1 MNKYT
6 KKWGSALLAAGILTG
21 VAVIPVSYTEAAS
34 IKQQTAVQQS
44 GISIQWNGKTLAA
57 KGIQVN
63 GSTLIP
69 VAALRDSLG
78 IPVSY
83 DAKTA
88 TYTVGS
94 GYNKLYIMSSSSE
107 SEAYV
112 NVNGISTR
120 SMDAKQIAG
129 KLYIPMGLLKDYLGI
144 DAQWNAAQKTVTL
157 SKSQLNPITIASQSL
172 PASSNAKVSYKIK
185 YPQIS
190 GSQLNPEAQQAINSV
205 LKKHAEGVLAA
216 GKKMMAEGGATTER
230 PYEFGNDFAIA
241 YNKDGILSVIMQD
254 YSYTGGAH
262 GMTARK
268 GYTFSLAD
276 GKLLQLSDVLKANP
290 NYKKFLNADL
300 KKKVDALQGGEGFD
314 KFKELKADQ
323 NFYVTNS
330 GVTIVFDL
338 YEYAPYAYGIPEF
351 TYSFAQLLPQG
362 GKPFAGQNE

>member
-1 MNKYT
+1 MNKHT
-6 KKWGSALLAAGILTG
+6 KKWGSALLAAGILAG
-21 VAVIPVSYTEAAS
+21 VAVIPVSYIEAAS
-34 IKQQTAVQQS
+34 TKQQSTSQKP
-44 GISIQWNGKTLAA
+44 GISIQWNGKTLAT
-57 KGIQVN
+57 KGIQIN

-94 GYNKLYIMSSSSE
+94 GYNKLYITSSS

-112 NVNGISTR
+112 NVNGINAR

-157 SKSQLNPITIASQSL
+157 SKSLLNPITIASQSL
-172 PASSNAKVSYKIK
+172 PASSNSKVSYKVK

-205 LKKHAEGVLAA
+205 LKKDAEGVLAA
-216 GKKMMAEGGATTER
+216 GKKMMAEGGATAER

-262 GMTARK
+262 GMAARK

-276 GKLLQLSDVLKANP
+276 GKLMQLSDVLKANP

-314 KFKELKADQ
+314 KFKELKVDQ

-351 TYSFAQLLPQG
+351 TYLFAQLLPQG

>member
-1 MNKYT
+1 MSKHT
-6 KKWGSALLAAGILTG
+6 KKWGSALLAAGIFAG
-21 VAVIPVSYTEAAS
+21 VAAVPVSYIQAAS
-34 IKQQTAVQQS
+34 TKQQQATTQQP
-44 GISIQWNGKTLAA
+44 GITIQWNGKTLPA
-57 KGIQVN
+57 KGVQVN
-63 GSTLIP
+63 GSTMIP

-94 GYNKLYIMSSSSE
+94 GYNKLYIMASSSD
-107 SEAYV
+107 AYV
-112 NVNGISTR
+112 NVNGINTR

-129 KLYIPMGLLKDYLGI
+129 KLYIPMSLLKDYLGI

-157 SKSQLNPITIASQSL
+157 SKSQLNPITIASQTL
-172 PASSNAKVSYKIK
+172 PASSSAKVSYKIK

-190 GSQLNPEAQQAINSV
+190 GSQLNPEAQQAINNV
-205 LKKHAEGVLAA
+205 LKKHAEGILVA
-216 GKKMMAEGGATTER
+216 GKKMMAEGEATTER

-268 GYTFSLAD
+268 GYTFLLAD
-276 GKLLQLSDVLKANP
+276 GKLLQLSNVLKANP

-300 KKKVDALQGGEGFD
+300 KKKIDALQAGEGFD
-314 KFKELKADQ
+314 KFKELAADQ

-338 YEYAPYAYGIPEF
+338 YDYAPYAYGIPEF
-351 TYSFAQLLPQG
+351 TYSFGQLLPQG

>member
-1 MNKYT
+1 MNKHT
-6 KKWGSALLAAGILTG
+6 KKWGSALLAAGILVG
-21 VAVIPVSYTEAAS
+21 VAVVPVSYIEAAS
-34 IKQQTAVQQS
+34 TKQLATSQQP
-44 GISIQWNGKTLAA
+44 GISIQWNGKTLAT
-57 KGIQVN
+57 KGVQVN

-83 DAKTA
+83 DTKTA

-94 GYNKLYIMSSSSE
+94 GYNKLYIMSSSSDGP
-107 SEAYV
+107 YV

-120 SMDAKQIAG
+120 NMDGKQIAG
-129 KLYIPMGLLKDYLGI
+129 KLYIPMSLLKDYLGI

-157 SKSQLNPITIASQSL
+157 SKSQLNPITITSQSL
-172 PASSNAKVSYKIK
+172 PASSDAKVSYKVK

-205 LKKHAEGVLAA
+205 LKKRGEEILAA
-216 GKKMMAEGGATTER
+216 GKKQVAEGEPTVER
-230 PYEFGNDFAIA
+230 PYAFANDFAIA

-254 YSYTGGAH
+254 YFDTAGAH

-276 GKLLQLSDVLKANP
+276 GKSLQLSDVLKANP
-290 NYKKFLNADL
+290 NYKQFLNSDL
-300 KKKVDALQGGEGFD
+300 KEKINGSMVNEGGFGGFKD
-314 KFKELKADQ
+314 IAANP

-338 YEYAPYAYGIPEF
+338 YEYGPYAYGIPEF
-351 TYSFAQLLPQG
+351 TYSFGQLLPQG
-362 GKPFAGQNE
+362 SKPFAGQKE

>member
-1 MNKYT
+1 MNKHT
-6 KKWGSALLAAGILTG
+6 KKWGSALLAAGILVGT
-21 VAVIPVSYTEAAS
+21 AVIPVSYIEAALT
-34 IKQQTAVQQS
+34 KQQATPQQP
-44 GISIQWNGKTLAA
+44 GISIQWDGKTLAT
-57 KGIQVN
+57 KGVQVN

-78 IPVSY
+78 ISVSY

-94 GYNKLYIMSSSSE
+94 GYNKLYIISSFSDT
-107 SEAYV
+107 YV
-112 NVNGISTR
+112 NVNGIGTR
-120 SMDAKQIAG
+120 NMDAKQIAG

-157 SKSQLNPITIASQSL
+157 SKSQLNPIKIASQSL
-172 PASSNAKVSYKIK
+172 SASSNAKVSYKIK

-205 LKKHAEGVLAA
+205 LKKQADRVLAA
-216 GKKMMAEGGATTER
+216 GKKMMAEGEATTER
-230 PYEFGNDFAIA
+230 PYEFGNDFAVA

-300 KKKVDALQGGEGFD
+300 KKKIDALQSGEAFG
-314 KFKELKADQ
+314 KFKELAADQ
-323 NFYVTNS
+323 DFYVTNS
-330 GVTIVFDL
+330 GITIVFSL
-338 YEYAPYAYGIPEF
+338 YDYAPYAYGIPEF

-362 GKPFAGQNE
+362 GKPFAGQ

>member
-1 MNKYT
+1 MSKHA
-6 KKWGSALLAAGILTG
+6 KKWGSALLVAGILAG
-21 VAVIPVSYTEAAS
+21 VAVVPVSYIQAAS
-34 IKQQTAVQQS
+34 TKQATTQQP
-44 GISIQWNGKTLAA
+44 GITIQWNGKTLPA
-57 KGIQVN
+57 KGVQVN
-63 GSTLIP
+63 GSTMVP

-83 DAKTA
+83 DAKTT

-94 GYNKLYIMSSSSE
+94 GYNKLYIMASSSD
-107 SEAYV
+107 AYV
-112 NVNGISTR
+112 NVNGINTR

-129 KLYIPMGLLKDYLGI
+129 KLYIPMSLLKDYLGI
-144 DAQWNAAQKTVTL
+144 DAQWNAGQKTVTL
-157 SKSQLNPITIASQSL
+157 SKSQLNPITIASQTL

-190 GSQLNPEAQQAINSV
+190 GSKLNPEAQQAINHV
-205 LKKHAEGVLAA
+205 LKKHAEGILAA
-216 GKKMMAEGGATTER
+216 GKKIMAEGEATTER

-300 KKKVDALQGGEGFD
+300 KKKVDAIQAGEGFG
-314 KFKELKADQ
+314 KFKELAADQ
-323 NFYVTNS
+323 NFYVTSS

-338 YEYAPYAYGIPEF
+338 YDYAPYAYGIPEF
-351 TYSFAQLLPQG
+351 TYSFGQLLPQG
-362 GKPFAGQNE
+362 GKPFAGQHE

>member
-1 MNKYT
+1 MNKHT
-6 KKWGSALLAAGILTG
+6 KKWGSALLAAGILAG
-21 VAVIPVSYTEAAS
+21 VAVVPVSYIDAAS
-34 IKQQTAVQQS
+34 TKQQQATTKQP
-44 GISIQWNGKTLAA
+44 GIAIQWNGKTLAA
-57 KGIQVN
+57 KGVQVN
-63 GSTLIP
+63 GNTMIP

-83 DAKTA
+83 DTKEG

-94 GYNKLYIMSSSSE
+94 GYNKLYIVVSSSD
-107 SEAYV
+107 AYA
-112 NVNGISTR
+112 NVNGINTR
-120 SMDAKQIAG
+120 SMDAKMIAG
-129 KLYIPMGLLKDYLGI
+129 KLYIPMSLLKDYLGI

-157 SKSQLNPITIASQSL
+157 SKSQLNPITIASQTL

-190 GSQLNPEAQQAINSV
+190 GSQLNPEAQQAINNM
-205 LKKHAEGVLAA
+205 LKKHAETVLAA
-216 GKKMMAEGGATTER
+216 GKKMVAEGEVTAER
-230 PYEFGNDFAIA
+230 PYDFENDFAIA

-300 KKKVDALQGGEGFD
+300 KKKIDALQAGEGFE
-314 KFKELKADQ
+314 KFKELAADQ

-338 YEYAPYAYGIPEF
+338 YDYAPYAYGIPEF

-362 GKPFAGQNE
+362 GKPFAGQNQ

>member
-1 MNKYT
+1 MNKHT
-6 KKWGSALLAAGILTG
+6 KKWGSALLAAGILAG
-21 VAVIPVSYTEAAS
+21 VAVVPVSYIEAAS
-34 IKQQTAVQQS
+34 TKQQQATTQQP
-44 GISIQWNGKTLAA
+44 GIAIQWNGKTLAA
-57 KGIQVN
+57 KGVQVN
-63 GSTLIP
+63 GNTMIP

-83 DAKTA
+83 DTKEG

-94 GYNKLYIMSSSSE
+94 GYNKLYIVVSSSD
-107 SEAYV
+107 AYA
-112 NVNGISTR
+112 NVNGINTR
-120 SMDAKQIAG
+120 SMDAKMIAG
-129 KLYIPMGLLKDYLGI
+129 KLYIPMSLLKDYLGI
-144 DAQWNAAQKTVTL
+144 DAQWNATQKTVTL
-157 SKSQLNPITIASQSL
+157 SKSQLNPITIASQTL

-190 GSQLNPEAQQAINSV
+190 GSQLNPEAQQAVNNV
-205 LKKHAEGVLAA
+205 LKKHAETVLAA
-216 GKKMMAEGGATTER
+216 GKKMVAEGEVTAER
-230 PYEFGNDFAIA
+230 PYDFENDFAIA

-300 KKKVDALQGGEGFD
+300 KKKIDALQAGEGFE
-314 KFKELKADQ
+314 KFKELAADQ

-338 YEYAPYAYGIPEF
+338 YDYAPYAYGIPEF

-362 GKPFAGQNE
+362 GKPFAGQNQ

>member
-1 MNKYT
+1 MNKHT
-6 KKWGSALLAAGILTG
+6 KKWGSALLAAGILAG
-21 VAVIPVSYTEAAS
+21 GAVIPVSYIGAVST
-34 IKQQTAVQQS
+34 KQQQATTQQP
-44 GISIQWNGKTLAA
+44 GIAIQWNGKTLAA

-63 GSTLIP
+63 GNTMIP

-83 DAKTA
+83 DTKEG

-94 GYNKLYIMSSSSE
+94 GYNKLYIVVSSSD
-107 SEAYV
+107 AYV
-112 NVNGISTR
+112 NVNGINTR
-120 SMDAKQIAG
+120 SMDAKMIAG
-129 KLYIPMGLLKDYLGI
+129 KLYIPMSLLKDYLGI
-144 DAQWNAAQKTVTL
+144 DAQWNATQKTVTL
-157 SKSQLNPITIASQSL
+157 SKSQLNPITIASQTL

-190 GSQLNPEAQQAINSV
+190 GSQLNPEAQQAINNV
-205 LKKHAEGVLAA
+205 LKKHAETVLAA
-216 GKKMMAEGGATTER
+216 GKKMVAEGEVTAER
-230 PYEFGNDFAIA
+230 PYDFENDFAIA

-300 KKKVDALQGGEGFD
+300 KKKIDALQAGEGFE
-314 KFKELKADQ
+314 KFKELAADQ

-338 YEYAPYAYGIPEF
+338 YDYAPYAYGIPEF

-362 GKPFAGQNE
+362 GKPFAGQNQ

>member
-1 MNKYT
+1 MNKHT
-6 KKWGSALLAAGILTG
+6 KKWGSALLAAGILAG
-21 VAVIPVSYTEAAS
+21 VAVVPVSYIEAAS
-34 IKQQTAVQQS
+34 TKQQQATTQQP
-44 GISIQWNGKTLAA
+44 GIAIQWNGKTLAA
-57 KGIQVN
+57 KGVQVN
-63 GSTLIP
+63 GNTMIP

-83 DAKTA
+83 DTKEG

-94 GYNKLYIMSSSSE
+94 GYNKLYIVVSSSD
-107 SEAYV
+107 AYA
-112 NVNGISTR
+112 NVNGINTR
-120 SMDAKQIAG
+120 SMDAKMIAG
-129 KLYIPMGLLKDYLGI
+129 KLYIPMSLLKDYLGI

-157 SKSQLNPITIASQSL
+157 SKSQLNPITIASQTL

-190 GSQLNPEAQQAINSV
+190 GSQLNPEAQQAINNM
-205 LKKHAEGVLAA
+205 LKKHAETVLAA
-216 GKKMMAEGGATTER
+216 GKKMVAEGEVTAER
-230 PYEFGNDFAIA
+230 PYDFENDFAIA

-300 KKKVDALQGGEGFD
+300 KKKIDALQAGEGFE
-314 KFKELKADQ
+314 KFKELAADQ

-338 YEYAPYAYGIPEF
+338 YDYAPYAYGIPEF

-362 GKPFAGQNE
+362 GKPFAGQNQ

>member
-1 MNKYT
+1 MSKHA
-6 KKWGSALLAAGILTG
+6 KKWGSALLVAGILAG
-21 VAVIPVSYTEAAS
+21 VAVVPVSYIQAAS
-34 IKQQTAVQQS
+34 TKQATTQQP
-44 GISIQWNGKTLAA
+44 GITIQWNGKTLPA
-57 KGIQVN
+57 KGVQVN
-63 GSTLIP
+63 GSTMVP

-83 DAKTA
+83 DAKTT

-94 GYNKLYIMSSSSE
+94 GYNKLYIMASSSD
-107 SEAYV
+107 AYV
-112 NVNGISTR
+112 NVNGINTR

-129 KLYIPMGLLKDYLGI
+129 KLYIPMSLLKDYLGI
-144 DAQWNAAQKTVTL
+144 DAQWNAGQKTVTL
-157 SKSQLNPITIASQSL
+157 SKSQLNPITIASQTL

-190 GSQLNPEAQQAINSV
+190 GSKLKPEAQQAINHV
-205 LKKHAEGVLAA
+205 LKKHAEGILAA
-216 GKKMMAEGGATTER
+216 GKKIMAEGEATTER

-300 KKKVDALQGGEGFD
+300 KKKVDAIQAGEGFG
-314 KFKELKADQ
+314 KFKELAADQ
-323 NFYVTNS
+323 NFYVTSS

-338 YEYAPYAYGIPEF
+338 YDYAPYAYGIPEF
-351 TYSFAQLLPQG
+351 TYSFGQLLPQG
-362 GKPFAGQNE
+362 GKPFAGQHE

>member
-1 MNKYT
+1 MSKHA
-6 KKWGSALLAAGILTG
+6 KKWGSALLAAGILAG
-21 VAVIPVSYTEAAS
+21 VAAVPVSYIQAAS
-34 IKQQTAVQQS
+34 TKQATTQQP
-44 GISIQWNGKTLAA
+44 GITIQWNGKTLPA
-57 KGIQVN
+57 KGVQVN
-63 GSTLIP
+63 GSTMIP

-83 DAKTA
+83 DAKTT

-94 GYNKLYIMSSSSE
+94 GYNKLYIMASSSD
-107 SEAYV
+107 AYV
-112 NVNGISTR
+112 NVNGINTR

-129 KLYIPMGLLKDYLGI
+129 KLYIPMSLLKDYLGI

-157 SKSQLNPITIASQSL
+157 SKSQLNPITIASQTL

-190 GSQLNPEAQQAINSV
+190 GSQLNPEAQQAINNV
-205 LKKHAEGVLAA
+205 LKKHAEGILVA
-216 GKKMMAEGGATTER
+216 GKKMMAEGEATTER

-241 YNKDGILSVIMQD
+241 YNKNGILSVIMQD

-300 KKKVDALQGGEGFD
+300 KKKIDALQAGEGFG
-314 KFKELKADQ
+314 KFKELASDQ
-323 NFYVTNS
+323 NFYVTSS

-338 YEYAPYAYGIPEF
+338 YDYAPYAYGIPEF
-351 TYSFAQLLPQG
+351 TYSFGQLLPQG
-362 GKPFAGQNE
+362 GKPFAEQHE

>member
-1 MNKYT
+1 MNKHT
-6 KKWGSALLAAGILTG
+6 KKWSSALLAVGILAG
-21 VAVIPVSYTEAAS
+21 VAVIPVSYIEAAS
-34 IKQQTAVQQS
+34 TKQQATSQQP
-44 GISIQWNGKTLAA
+44 GISIQWNGKTLAT
-57 KGIQVN
+57 KGVQVN

-78 IPVSY
+78 IPMSF
-83 DAKTA
+83 DSKTA

-94 GYNKLYIMSSSSE
+94 GYNKLYIMPSSFDDP
-107 SEAYV
+107 YV
-112 NVNGISTR
+112 NINGISTR

-129 KLYIPMGLLKDYLGI
+129 KLYIPMSLLKDYLGI

-190 GSQLNPEAQQAINSV
+190 GSQLGPEAQQAINSV

-216 GKKMMAEGGATTER
+216 GKKMMAEGEATTER

-268 GYTFSLAD
+268 GCTFSLAD

-290 NYKKFLNADL
+290 QYKQFLNNDL
-300 KKKVDALQGGEGFD
+300 KKKNDALQAGEGFG
-314 KFKELKADQ
+314 KFKELAADQ

-330 GVTIVFDL
+330 GVTVVFDL
-338 YEYAPYAYGIPEF
+338 YDYAPYAYGIPEF

>member
-1 MNKYT
+1 MNKHT
-6 KKWGSALLAAGILTG
+6 KKWGSALLAAGILAG
-21 VAVIPVSYTEAAS
+21 VAVVPVSYIEAAS
-34 IKQQTAVQQS
+34 TKQQQATTQQP
-44 GISIQWNGKTLAA
+44 GIAIQWNGKTLAA
-57 KGIQVN
+57 KGVQVN
-63 GSTLIP
+63 GNTMIP

-83 DAKTA
+83 DTKEG

-94 GYNKLYIMSSSSE
+94 GYNKLYIVVSSSD
-107 SEAYV
+107 AYA
-112 NVNGISTR
+112 NVNGINTR
-120 SMDAKQIAG
+120 SMDAKMIAG
-129 KLYIPMGLLKDYLGI
+129 KLYIPMSLLKDYLGI
-144 DAQWNAAQKTVTL
+144 DAQWNATQKTVTL
-157 SKSQLNPITIASQSL
+157 SKSQLNPITIASQTL

-190 GSQLNPEAQQAINSV
+190 GSQLNPEAQQAINNV
-205 LKKHAEGVLAA
+205 LKKHAETVLAA
-216 GKKMMAEGGATTER
+216 GKKMVAEGEVTAER
-230 PYEFGNDFAIA
+230 PYDFENDFAIA

-276 GKLLQLSDVLKANP
+276 GKQLQLSDVLKANP
-290 NYKKFLNADL
+290 NYKKFLNVDL
-300 KKKVDALQGGEGFD
+300 KKKIDALQAGEGFE
-314 KFKELKADQ
+314 KFKELAADQ

-338 YEYAPYAYGIPEF
+338 YDYAPYAYGIPEF

-362 GKPFAGQNE
+362 GKPFAGQNQ

>member
-1 MNKYT
+1 MSKHT
-6 KKWGSALLAAGILTG
+6 KKWGSALLAAGIFAG
-21 VAVIPVSYTEAAS
+21 VAAVPVSYIQAAPT
-34 IKQQTAVQQS
+34 KQQQAATQQP
-44 GISIQWNGKTLAA
+44 GIAIQWNGKTLPA
-57 KGIQVN
+57 KGVQVN
-63 GSTLIP
+63 GSTMIP

-94 GYNKLYIMSSSSE
+94 GYNKLYIMASSSD
-107 SEAYV
+107 AYV
-112 NVNGISTR
+112 NVNGINTR

-129 KLYIPMGLLKDYLGI
+129 KLYIPMSLLKDYLGI

-157 SKSQLNPITIASQSL
+157 SKSQLNPITIASQTL

-190 GSQLNPEAQQAINSV
+190 GSQLNPESQQAINNM
-205 LKKHAEGVLAA
+205 LKKHAEGILTA
-216 GKKMMAEGGATTER
+216 GKKIMAEGEATTER
-230 PYEFGNDFAIA
+230 PYEFGNDFAIS
-241 YNKDGILSVIMQD
+241 YNKNGILSVIMQD

-300 KKKVDALQGGEGFD
+300 KKKIDALQAGEGFG
-314 KFKELKADQ
+314 KFKELAADQ
-323 NFYVTNS
+323 NFYVTSS
-330 GVTIVFDL
+330 GVTFVFDL
-338 YEYAPYAYGIPEF
+338 YDYAPYAYGIPEF
-351 TYSFAQLLPQG
+351 TYSFGQLLPQG

>member
-1 MNKYT
+1 MNKHT
-6 KKWGSALLAAGILTG
+6 KKWGSALLAAGILAG
-21 VAVIPVSYTEAAS
+21 VAVVPVSYIGAAS
-34 IKQQTAVQQS
+34 TKQQQATTQQP
-44 GISIQWNGKTLAA
+44 GIAIQWNGKTLAA

-63 GSTLIP
+63 GNTMIP

-83 DAKTA
+83 DTKEG

-94 GYNKLYIMSSSSE
+94 GYNKLYIVVSSSD
-107 SEAYV
+107 AYV
-112 NVNGISTR
+112 NVNGINTR
-120 SMDAKQIAG
+120 SMDAKMIAG
-129 KLYIPMGLLKDYLGI
+129 KLYIPMSLLKDYLGI
-144 DAQWNAAQKTVTL
+144 DAQWNAGQKTVTL
-157 SKSQLNPITIASQSL
+157 SKSQLNPITIASQTL

-190 GSQLNPEAQQAINSV
+190 GSQLNPEAQQAINNV
-205 LKKHAEGVLAA
+205 LKKHAEIVLAA
-216 GKKMMAEGGATTER
+216 GKKMVAEGEVTAER
-230 PYEFGNDFAIA
+230 PYDFENDFAIA

-300 KKKVDALQGGEGFD
+300 KKKIDALQAGEGFE
-314 KFKELKADQ
+314 KFKELAADQ

-338 YEYAPYAYGIPEF
+338 YDYAPYAYGIPEF

-362 GKPFAGQNE
+362 GKPFAGQNQ

>member
-1 MNKYT
+1 MSKHA
-6 KKWGSALLAAGILTG
+6 KKWGSALLAAGILAG
-21 VAVIPVSYTEAAS
+21 VAVVPVSYIQAAS
-34 IKQQTAVQQS
+34 TKQATTQQP
-44 GISIQWNGKTLAA
+44 GITIQWNGKTLPA
-57 KGIQVN
+57 KGVQVN
-63 GSTLIP
+63 GSTMVP

-83 DAKTA
+83 DAKTT

-94 GYNKLYIMSSSSE
+94 GYNKLYIMASSSD
-107 SEAYV
+107 AYV
-112 NVNGISTR
+112 NVNGINTR

-129 KLYIPMGLLKDYLGI
+129 KLYIPMSLLKDYLGI
-144 DAQWNAAQKTVTL
+144 DAQWNAGQKTVTL
-157 SKSQLNPITIASQSL
+157 SKSQLNPITIASQTL

-190 GSQLNPEAQQAINSV
+190 GSKLNPEAQQAINHV
-205 LKKHAEGVLAA
+205 LKKHAEGILAA
-216 GKKMMAEGGATTER
+216 GKKMMAEGEATTER

-300 KKKVDALQGGEGFD
+300 KKKVDAIQAGEGFG
-314 KFKELKADQ
+314 KFKELAADQ
-323 NFYVTNS
+323 NFYVTSS

-338 YEYAPYAYGIPEF
+338 YDYAPYAYGIPEF
-351 TYSFAQLLPQG
+351 TYSFGQLLPQG
-362 GKPFAGQNE
+362 GKPFAGQHE

>member
-1 MNKYT
+1 MNKHT
-6 KKWGSALLAAGILTG
+6 KKWGSALLAAGILAG
-21 VAVIPVSYTEAAS
+21 VAVVPVSYIEAAS
-34 IKQQTAVQQS
+34 TKQQQATTQQA
-44 GISIQWNGKTLAA
+44 GIAIQWNGKTLAA
-57 KGIQVN
+57 KGVQVN
-63 GSTLIP
+63 GNTMIP

-83 DAKTA
+83 DTKEG

-94 GYNKLYIMSSSSE
+94 GYNKLYIVVSSSD
-107 SEAYV
+107 AYA
-112 NVNGISTR
+112 NVNGINTR
-120 SMDAKQIAG
+120 SMDAKMIAG
-129 KLYIPMGLLKDYLGI
+129 KLYIPMSLLKDYLGI
-144 DAQWNAAQKTVTL
+144 DAQWNATQKTVTL
-157 SKSQLNPITIASQSL
+157 SKSQLNPITIASQTL

-190 GSQLNPEAQQAINSV
+190 GSQLNPEAQQAVNNV
-205 LKKHAEGVLAA
+205 LKKHAETVLAA
-216 GKKMMAEGGATTER
+216 GKKMVAEGEVTAER
-230 PYEFGNDFAIA
+230 PYDFENDFAIA

-276 GKLLQLSDVLKANP
+276 GKQLQLSDVLKANP
-290 NYKKFLNADL
+290 NYKKFLNANL
-300 KKKVDALQGGEGFD
+300 KKKIDALQAGEGFE
-314 KFKELKADQ
+314 KFKELAADQ

-338 YEYAPYAYGIPEF
+338 YDYAPYAYGIPEF

-362 GKPFAGQNE
+362 GKPFAGQNQ

>member
-1 MNKYT
+1 MNKHT
-6 KKWGSALLAAGILTG
+6 KKWGSALLAAGILAG
-21 VAVIPVSYTEAAS
+21 VTVVPVSYIEAAS
-34 IKQQTAVQQS
+34 TKQLTTSQQPA
-44 GISIQWNGKTLAA
+44 ISIQWNGKTLAI
-57 KGIQVN
+57 KGIQFN
-63 GSTLIP
+63 GNTLLP

-83 DAKTA
+83 DTKEAA
-88 TYTVGS
+88 YTVGS
-94 GYNKLYIMSSSSE
+94 GYNKLYIVVSSSDT
-107 SEAYV
+107 YG

-120 SMDAKQIAG
+120 SMDVKMIAG
-129 KLYIPMGLLKDYLGI
+129 KLYIPMSLLKDYLGI

-157 SKSQLNPITIASQSL
+157 NKSQQNPITIAYQTL

-190 GSQLNPEAQQAINSV
+190 GSQLNPEAQQAINNV

-216 GKKMMAEGGATTER
+216 GKKMMAEGGATTDR

-241 YNKDGILSVIMQD
+241 YNKEGILSVIMQD

-300 KKKVDALQGGEGFD
+300 KKKVDGLQGGEGFD
-314 KFKELKADQ
+314 KFKELAADQ
-323 NFYVTNS
+323 NFYVTNG

-362 GKPFAGQNE
+362 GKPFAGQTQ

>member
-6 KKWGSALLAAGILTG
+6 KNWGFALLAAGILAG
-21 VAVIPVSYTEAAS
+21 VAVIPVSYIEAAS
-34 IKQQTAVQQS
+34 TKQQIAAQQP
-44 GISIQWNGKTLAA
+44 GISIQWNGKTLAT
-57 KGIQVN
+57 KGVQVN

-69 VAALRDSLG
+69 VSALRDSLG
-78 IPVSY
+78 VPVSY
-83 DAKTA
+83 DAKTV

-94 GYNKLYIMSSSSE
+94 GYNKLYITSSS

-129 KLYIPMGLLKDYLGI
+129 KLYIPMGVLKDYLGI
-144 DAQWNAAQKTVTL
+144 DAQWNAAQKTVML
-157 SKSQLNPITIASQSL
+157 SKSQLNPITIASQTL
-172 PASSNAKVSYKIK
+172 PASSNAKVSYKMK

-216 GKKMMAEGGATTER
+216 GKKMTAEGEATAER
-230 PYEFGNDFAIA
+230 PYQFGNDFAIA

-262 GMTARK
+262 GMTASK

-290 NYKKFLNADL
+290 KYKQFLNADL

-362 GKPFAGQNE
+362 GKPFAGQNQ

>member
-1 MNKYT
+1 MNKHK
-6 KKWGSALLAAGILTG
+6 KKWGSALLAAGILAG
-21 VAVIPVSYTEAAS
+21 VTVVPVSYIEAAS
-34 IKQQTAVQQS
+34 TKQLTASQQPV
-44 GISIQWNGKTLAA
+44 IFIQWNGKTLAT
-57 KGIQVN
+57 KGIQIN
-63 GSTLIP
+63 GNTLLP
-69 VAALRDSLG
+69 VAALRNSLG

-83 DAKTA
+83 DTKEAA
-88 TYTVGS
+88 YTVGS
-94 GYNKLYIMSSSSE
+94 GYNKLYIVVSSSD
-107 SEAYV
+107 AYG

-120 SMDAKQIAG
+120 SMDAKMIAG
-129 KLYIPMGLLKDYLGI
+129 KLYIPMSLLKDYLGI
-144 DAQWNAAQKTVTL
+144 DAQWNAAQKSVTL
-157 SKSQLNPITIASQSL
+157 SKAQQNSITIASQTL

-190 GSQLNPEAQQAINSV
+190 GSQLNPEAQQAINNV

-216 GKKMMAEGGATTER
+216 GKKMVAEGGATTDR
-230 PYEFGNDFAIA
+230 PYDFANDFAIA

-300 KKKVDALQGGEGFD
+300 KKKVDGLQGGEGFD
-314 KFKELKADQ
+314 KFKELAADQ

-362 GKPFAGQNE
+362 GKPFAGQN

>member
-1 MNKYT
+1 MNKYME
-6 KKWGSALLAAGILTG
+6 KWGSALLVAGFLAG
-21 VAVIPVSYTEAAS
+21 VAVIPVSYIEAAS
-34 IKQQTAVQQS
+34 TEQQATVQQP
-44 GISIQWNGKTLAA
+44 GISIQWNGKTLAI

-69 VAALRDSLG
+69 VAVLRDSLG

-83 DAKTA
+83 DVKTA

-94 GYNKLYIMSSSSE
+94 GYNKLFIMSSSSGT
-107 SEAYV
+107 YV
-112 NVNGISTR
+112 NINGINTR
-120 SMDAKQIAG
+120 SMDAKKIGG
-129 KLYIPMGLLKDYLGI
+129 KLYIPMSLLKDYLGI
-144 DAQWNAAQKTVTL
+144 DAQWNADQKTVTL
-157 SKSQLNPITIASQSL
+157 SKSQLNPITITSQFLAVTSD
-172 PASSNAKVSYKIK
+172 SKVSYKVK

-190 GSQLNPEAQQAINSV
+190 GSQLETEAQQAINGV
-205 LKKHAEGVLAA
+205 LKKYAEEVLAA
-216 GKKMMAEGGATTER
+216 GKKQVAEGDATAQR

-268 GYTFSLAD
+268 GYTFSLSD

-290 NYKKFLNADL
+290 NYKQFLNNDL
-300 KKKVDALQGGEGFD
+300 KKKINGSMVNEGGFGNFQGIS
-314 KFKELKADQ
+314 ANP

-330 GVTIVFDL
+330 SVTIVFDL
-338 YEYAPYAYGIPEF
+338 YDYGPYAYGIPEF

-362 GKPFAGQNE
+362 GKPFAGKNE

>member
-1 MNKYT
+1 MNKHT
-6 KKWGSALLAAGILTG
+6 KKWGSALLVAGILAG
-21 VAVIPVSYTEAAS
+21 VAVVPVSYIEAAS
-34 IKQQTAVQQS
+34 TKQQQATTQQP
-44 GISIQWNGKTLAA
+44 GVTIQWNGKTLAT
-57 KGIQVN
+57 KGVQVN
-63 GSTLIP
+63 GNTLIP

-83 DAKTA
+83 DTKET

-94 GYNKLYIMSSSSE
+94 GYNKLYIVVSSSD
-107 SEAYV
+107 AYV

-120 SMDAKQIAG
+120 SMDAKLIAG
-129 KLYIPMGLLKDYLGI
+129 KLYIPMSLLKDYLGI

-157 SKSQLNPITIASQSL
+157 NKSQLNPITIASQTL

-190 GSQLNPEAQQAINSV
+190 GSQLNPEAQQAINNV
-205 LKKHAEGVLAA
+205 LKKHAETVLVA
-216 GKKMMAEGGATTER
+216 GKKMVAEGEVTAER
-230 PYEFGNDFAIA
+230 PYDFENDFAIA

-300 KKKVDALQGGEGFD
+300 KKKVDALQGGDGFE
-314 KFKELKADQ
+314 KFKELAADQ

-362 GKPFAGQNE
+362 GKPFAGQNQ

>member
-1 MNKYT
+1 MNKHT
-6 KKWGSALLAAGILTG
+6 KKWCSALLAAGILAG
-21 VAVIPVSYTEAAS
+21 VAVVPVSYIEAAS
-34 IKQQTAVQQS
+34 TKQQQATTQQP
-44 GISIQWNGKTLAA
+44 GIAIQWNGKTLAA
-57 KGIQVN
+57 KGVQVN
-63 GSTLIP
+63 GNTMIP

-83 DAKTA
+83 DTKEG

-94 GYNKLYIMSSSSE
+94 GYNKLYIVVSSSD
-107 SEAYV
+107 AYA
-112 NVNGISTR
+112 NVNGINTR
-120 SMDAKQIAG
+120 SMDAKMIAG
-129 KLYIPMGLLKDYLGI
+129 KLYIPMSLLKDYLGI
-144 DAQWNAAQKTVTL
+144 DAQWNATQKTVTL
-157 SKSQLNPITIASQSL
+157 SKSQLNPITIASQTL

-190 GSQLNPEAQQAINSV
+190 GSQLNPEAQQAINNM
-205 LKKHAEGVLAA
+205 LKKHAETVLAA
-216 GKKMMAEGGATTER
+216 GKKMVAEGEVTAER
-230 PYEFGNDFAIA
+230 PYDFENDFAIA

-300 KKKVDALQGGEGFD
+300 KKKIDALQAGEGFE
-314 KFKELKADQ
+314 KFKELAADQ

-338 YEYAPYAYGIPEF
+338 YDYAPYAYGIPEF

-362 GKPFAGQNE
+362 GKPFAGQNQ

>member
-1 MNKYT
+1 MSKHT
-6 KKWGSALLAAGILTG
+6 KKWGSALLAAGILAG
-21 VAVIPVSYTEAAS
+21 AAVIPVSYIQAAS
-34 IKQQTAVQQS
+34 TKQQATTQQA
-44 GISIQWNGKTLAA
+44 GITIQWNGKASAA

-63 GSTLIP
+63 GNTMIP

-83 DAKTA
+83 DTKTA

-94 GYNKLYIMSSSSE
+94 GYNKLYIMASSSGT
-107 SEAYV
+107 YV
-112 NVNGISTR
+112 NVNGINTR

-129 KLYIPMGLLKDYLGI
+129 KIYIPMSLLKDYLGI
-144 DAQWNAAQKTVTL
+144 DAQWNAVRKTVTL

-172 PASSNAKVSYKIK
+172 PASSNAKVSYKVK

-190 GSQLNPEAQQAINSV
+190 GNQLNPEAQQAINSV
-205 LKKHAEGVLAA
+205 LKKHAEGVMAA
-216 GKKMMAEGGATTER
+216 GKKMMAEGEATTER

-300 KKKVDALQGGEGFD
+300 KKKIDALQAGEGFG
-314 KFKELKADQ
+314 KFKELAADQ
-323 NFYVTNS
+323 NFYVTSS

-338 YEYAPYAYGIPEF
+338 YDYAPYAYGIPEF